1 MPEQSTRLPYSRHQA
16 IRVLER
22 NDKRMASVISR
33 VGPCRLQLRHQLT
46 PFNALLR
53 AVVYQQL
60 SGTAAASIYGRVL
73 SLFSHRRP
81 TPEKVLRVGPNG
93 LRSAGLSQA
102 KAVSIVDLAIR
113 TRTGA
118 VPSSR
123 ALQRMS
129 DQEIIDT
136 LSQVRGVGRWTVEML
151 LIFHLGRADVLPSTD
166 LGVRKGVQRAYRLRE
181 LPTPEQVIR
190 RGERWR
196 PYRSVASW
204 YLWRVNDL

>member
-1 MPEQSTRLPYSRHQA
+1 MPERSGSLPYSPYRA
-16 IRVLER
+16 IHVLAR
-22 NDKRMASVISR
+22 NDTRMASLIAR
-33 VGPCRLQLRHQLT
+33 VGPCRLQLSYKVT

-53 AVVYQQL
+53 AIVYQQL

-73 SLFSHRRP
+73 PLFSHRRP
-81 TPEKVLRVGPNG
+81 TPEKVLRVGLTG

-102 KAVSIVDLAIR
+102 KAASIVDLATR

-118 VPSSR
+118 VPASR
-123 ALQRMS
+123 VLQRMS
-129 DQEIIDT
+129 DEDIIDT
-136 LSQVRGVGRWTVEML
+136 LTQVRGVGRWTVEML

-166 LGVRKGVQRAYRLRE
+166 LGVRKGVQRTYRLRE
-181 LPTPEQVIR
+181 LPTPEQVIQ
-190 RGERWR
+190 RGECWR